1 MMSIDF
7 LGIGAAT
14 VAGMIIGALWYSPLL
29 FLKAWT
35 QAQGKEYPC
44 APGKSGGPAIANAM
58 VMNIITA
65 LALSEVFR
73 WRAVDNI
80 GDALVTALLMA
91 TGLVVSNQL
100 MRDRFHEA
108 SAKLSLINGA
118 NTIVVYLAMGL
129 ALALV

>member
-7 LGIGAAT
+7 LGVGAAT

-29 FLKAWT
+29 FLKPWM

-44 APGKSGGPAIANAM
+44 APGKSGGPAIANAV

-65 LALSEVFR
+65 LTLSEVFR
-73 WRAVDNI
+73 WRAVENI
-80 GDALVTALLMA
+80 GDALATALLMA
-91 TGLVVSNQL
+91 VGLVVSNQL